1 MEYIKTLA
9 APESITDLI
18 QVNLPI
24 EDVHVGDDNQS
35 FIVANT
41 VAGNLRIIREHH
53 TIPAFAKDNE
63 PLISHADFI
72 AATTDVVKDFFIGQ
86 RVNEPSIRLSHE
98 VKGRIPSAKNKVAND
113 LEDWEKTIFYT
124 RIMFCIEIPGIQHI
138 IDGNIISLTVGGVK
152 SYSMDNLYSKK
163 GADEHFKIFVGFKVK
178 ACTNLSV
185 WSDGLI
191 SDLKVTNIGQLKA
204 CIYSMLQGY
213 NQDQHLYHLK
223 KFTERS
229 ITEQQFAQVIG
240 RCRMYTHLPS
250 NLKTGISPIM
260 FGDQQ
265 INCVVKDF
273 YRDESFCRDVYGNIN
288 LWKLHNLFT
297 GTNKSSYIDSFLDR
311 SVHAHEF
318 VEQLRSGLDGESNNW
333 YLS

>member
-86 RVNEPSIRLSHE
+86 RVNEPAIRLSHE

-113 LEDWEKTIFYT
+113 LEDW
-124 RIMFCIEIPGIQHI
+124 R
-138 IDGNIISLTVGGVK
+138 
-152 SYSMDNLYSKK
+152 
-163 GADEHFKIFVGFKVK
+163 
-178 ACTNLSV
+178 
-185 WSDGLI
+185 
-191 SDLKVTNIGQLKA
+191 
-204 CIYSMLQGY
+204 
-213 NQDQHLYHLK
+213 
-223 KFTERS
+223 
-229 ITEQQFAQVIG
+229 
-240 RCRMYTHLPS
+240 
-250 NLKTGISPIM
+250 
-260 FGDQQ
+260 
-265 INCVVKDF
+265 
-273 YRDESFCRDVYGNIN
+273 
-288 LWKLHNLFT
+288 
-297 GTNKSSYIDSFLDR
+297 
-311 SVHAHEF
+311 
-318 VEQLRSGLDGESNNW
+318 
-333 YLS
+333 

>member
-1 MEYIKTLA
+1 MEHIRTLA

-18 QVNLPI
+18 QVKLPI
-24 EDVHVGDDNQS
+24 EDVRVDDDNQS

-41 VAGNLRIIREHH
+41 VAGDLRIIREHH

-72 AATTDVVKDFFIGQ
+72 SATTDVVKEFFFEQNID
-86 RVNEPSIRLSHE
+86 EPVIRLSHE
-98 VKGRIPSAKNKVAND
+98 VKGRIPSAKNKAAND
-113 LEDWEKTIFYT
+113 LEDWEKTIFYQ
-124 RIMFCIEIPGIQHI
+124 RMLFCIEIPGIQHTI
-138 IDGNIISLTVGGVK
+138 HGNIISLTVGGVK
-152 SYSMDNLYSKK
+152 SYSIDNLYGKK

-204 CIYSMLQGY
+204 CIYSMLQNY
-213 NQDQHLYHLK
+213 NQDQHFYHLK
-223 KFTERS
+223 KFADRS

-240 RCRMYTHLPS
+240 RCRMYSHLPS
-250 NLKTGISPIM
+250 NLKAGISPIL

-273 YRDESFCRDVYGNIN
+273 YRDDSFSRDQNGNIN
-288 LWKLHNLFT
+288 LWKLYNLFT
-297 GTNKSSYIDSFLDR
+297 GTNKSSDIDNFLDR
-311 SVHAHEF
+311 SVHAYDF
-318 VEQLRSGLDGESNNW
+318 VEQIRNGLDGETSNW